1 MRISNY
7 KDYEMILQD
16 LNMLNWVP
24 STNNKDMDGKGSG
37 LSLISTRKVTFSGA
51 ILVFL
56 ACLALAATTC
66 FSPIWNF
73 SPKSYWRPA
82 KGDASVE
89 YTNQPK
95 NHETTGTCF
104 MNFCFK
110 TASEVS

>member
-1 MRISNY
+1 
-7 KDYEMILQD
+7 
-16 LNMLNWVP
+16 MLNWAP
-24 STNNKDMDGKGSG
+24 STNNKDVDGSRSG
-37 LSLISTRKVTFSGA
+37 LSLISTRKVAFSGA

-89 YTNQPK
+89 YTNQLQRSVFS
-95 NHETTGTCF
+95 HRIRLFTGLVI
-104 MNFCFK
+104 MVP
-110 TASEVS
+110 VSVMVAGPE